1 MVVSFSALSPSG
13 RVSWFSLWAIAFPF
27 NDGMWRGSFIGD
39 KITPARIPSGSDGEE
54 SACHVGDQSLIPG
67 SERSPGEGNGY
78 PLQYSWL
85 ENSMDRG
92 AWWVRLWGQKV
103 SDTTELLSIHIW
115 FCRIY
120 EAWYQVH
127 EFLDFGNKSYGCLMI
142 VLDDVHTG
150 PSKEPVILEQFFLNF
165 QVHADHLG
173 ILVKCRF

>member
-1 MVVSFSALSPSG
+1 
-13 RVSWFSLWAIAFPF
+13 
-27 NDGMWRGSFIGD
+27 
-39 KITPARIPSGSDGEE
+39 
-54 SACHVGDQSLIPG
+54 
-67 SERSPGEGNGY
+67 
-78 PLQYSWL
+78 
-85 ENSMDRG
+85 MDRG
-92 AWWVRLWGQKV
+92 AWWVSLWGQKV
-103 SDTTELLSIHIW
+103 SDTTELLSIHIR